1 MYNSTK
7 LQFYL
12 LFLIYTFKNISY
24 LHTHEISPTLSH
36 PRDFRHQIK
45 VRNPKMKRKLVSSYL
60 LNANWYVILMHCNN
74 THDTRQIP
82 EPSSPA
88 HHPACFFLTTDT
100 GSGLSCKVV
109 RLPLD
114 AAAQA
119 FIFLINFNARK
130 NFQLAPCAI
139 YMPHLCICMRVFVCG
154 CNPWYGALRRST

>member
-1 MYNSTK
+1 
-7 LQFYL
+7 
-12 LFLIYTFKNISY
+12 
-24 LHTHEISPTLSH
+24 
-36 PRDFRHQIK
+36 
-45 VRNPKMKRKLVSSYL
+45 
-60 LNANWYVILMHCNN
+60 MHCNN

-88 HHPACFFLTTDT
+88 PHPACFILTTDT

-130 NFQLAPCAI
+130 NFRLAPCAI
-139 YMPHLCICMRVFVCG
+139 YMPHLCNCVCG
-154 CNPWYGALRRST
+154 CVCVGVTPGTSHCDVQRSLFLANNQIAQTATETERDIERGRKESEVFFAFLLVDCLSFVSQ

>member
-1 MYNSTK
+1 
-7 LQFYL
+7 
-12 LFLIYTFKNISY
+12 
-24 LHTHEISPTLSH
+24 
-36 PRDFRHQIK
+36 
-45 VRNPKMKRKLVSSYL
+45 MKRKLVSSYL

-88 HHPACFFLTTDT
+88 PHPPCFILTTDT

-109 RLPLD
+109 RCLPLD

-130 NFQLAPCAI
+130 NFRLAPCAI
-139 YMPHLCICMRVFVCG
+139 YMPHVCNCVCVGVTPGTSHYDVQRSLFLANNQIAQTATETERDIERGRKESEVFFAFLLVDC
-154 CNPWYGALRRST
+154 LSFVSQ